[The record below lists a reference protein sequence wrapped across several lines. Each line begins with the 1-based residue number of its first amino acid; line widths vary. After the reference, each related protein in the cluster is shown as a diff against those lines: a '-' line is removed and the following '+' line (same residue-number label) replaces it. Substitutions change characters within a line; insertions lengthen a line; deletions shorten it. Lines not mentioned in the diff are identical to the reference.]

1 MNTQIDVEQA
11 TQFLWALY
19 GHYYNYKEK
28 GKEAWIEVRVISCRG
43 QVRSDF
49 VRASTIR
56 HGLEGVNKRLE
67 STETWNVY
75 FGVNPRPDEKKRQD
89 DIRDVICVW
98 ADVDAKNFSGGKDEA
113 LKSIHEFP
121 LTPNIVVDSGNGFHG
136 YWVLEEPIIGRTE
149 EQTKAV
155 KQTISGLAIALRADR
170 QIHNLDRILRLPGT
184 MNLKDELFP
193 KPCKVVSMDMKR
205 LYSLGDFDK
214 FKDYHFVEPP
224 SVDDK
229 TLEFEGTEL
238 IVSSETKE
246 KALQDV
252 KKLRVSQ
259 RIKRLIITGEHLE
272 GEGKDTTRSGR
283 DMAIVTALLMTG
295 YNFETIKS
303 IFYNRHLGCRDR
315 IREKPEK
322 LSWDVVNGLR
332 YVESEKKAL
341 TPAKKAILDIEAS
354 DTPGRQ
360 KTRAVNAYIIDDLFD
375 GTPPLGEGY
384 KNQSRRTYFFFDST
398 EKLLINI
405 DDEEFKAFLI
415 NRYGLLD
422 RDLREVI
429 QAIKAKIWRDGNDIE
444 PRQFAYYDSS
454 RGKLYVSNMDNG
466 MYVLDGKTI
475 SMEDNGV
482 DSVIFEF
489 KSDAAR
495 YKLSDHG
502 HHICNYFEGGFD
514 LNKFKESLVWKHII
528 GLASFDTEKEHKLT
542 PEEQEYLLTIWF
554 YSLFFESILPDKPI
568 ACFKGVKASGK
579 STLAT
584 ASGKLFF
591 GPSFLSSALPENRRD
606 VQVALSSN
614 HLLIFDNLD
623 AKVPGDIL
631 NDLCIAA
638 TSGEMQYRKL
648 YTDHELI
655 KAVPRVFL
663 AITSRE
669 PKFKRDDFVDRL
681 IIFNTQKVR
690 RPKSKQ
696 ALFAGIT
703 KNRDAIMSEILH
715 NLNSILR
722 LLKAKRDLDVECV
735 FRMADWELFGRKIH
749 SEEGVGRFIA
759 LLEKMNLEKYKFA
772 LEDDDLYILLKNLCC
787 EQKKDV
793 AGSASEIYCQLSD
806 AAEALKMAD
815 FKRKY
820 KSSMAFAKRIE
831 NIRDELEDEFEVKSW
846 KAHGNVIVYSIKTL
860 QNLSE

>member
-1 MNTQIDVEQA
+1 M
-11 TQFLWALY
+11 
-19 GHYYNYKEK
+19 
-28 GKEAWIEVRVISCRG
+28 
-43 QVRSDF
+43 
-49 VRASTIR
+49 
-56 HGLEGVNKRLE
+56 
-67 STETWNVY
+67 
-75 FGVNPRPDEKKRQD
+75 
-89 DIRDVICVW
+89 
-98 ADVDAKNFSGGKDEA
+98 
-113 LKSIHEFP
+113 
-121 LTPNIVVDSGNGFHG
+121 
-136 YWVLEEPIIGRTE
+136 
-149 EQTKAV
+149 
-155 KQTISGLAIALRADR
+155 
-170 QIHNLDRILRLPGT
+170 RLPGT
-184 MNLKDELFP
+184 MNVKDELFP
-193 KPCKVVSMDMKR
+193 KPCKVIAMDMRR

-214 FKDYHFVEPP
+214 FKDYHFIEPP
-224 SVDDK
+224 SIDDK

-238 IVSSETKE
+238 LVSSESKE

-283 DMAIVTALLMTG
+283 DMAIITALLMGG

-303 IFYNRHLGCRDR
+303 IFFNRHLGCSDR
-315 IREKPEK
+315 IKEKAEK
-322 LSWDVVNGLR
+322 LAWDVINGLR
-332 YVESEKKAL
+332 YVESEKKVL

-354 DTPGRQ
+354 DAPGRQ

-384 KNQSRRTYFFFDST
+384 KNQSRRTYFFFDTT

-405 DDEEFKAFLI
+405 EDEEFKAFLI

-429 QAIKAKIWRDGNDIE
+429 QAIKAKIWRYGNDIE
-444 PRQFAYYDSS
+444 PRQFAYYDGS

-466 MYVLDGKTI
+466 VYVLDGKTI
-475 SMEDNGV
+475 SLADNGV
-482 DSVIFEF
+482 DGVIFEF

-502 HHICNYFEGGFD
+502 HEVRNYFENGFD
-514 LNKFKESLVWKHII
+514 LNKFKESLVWKHVVS
-528 GLASFDTEKEHKLT
+528 LASFDTEKEHKLT

-584 ASGKLFF
+584 APGKLFF
-591 GPSFLSSALPENRRD
+591 GPGFLSSALQGKRDD

-614 HLLIFDNLD
+614 YLLIFDNLD

-638 TSGEMQYRKL
+638 TSGEMQCRKL
-648 YTDHELI
+648 YTNYGII
-655 KAVPRVFL
+655 KTVPHVFI
-663 AITSRE
+663 AITTRE

-690 RPKSKQ
+690 KPKSKQ

-703 KNRDAIMSEILH
+703 KNRDVIMSEVLH

-722 LLKAKRDLDVECV
+722 LLETKKNLDICLV

-749 SEEGVGRFIA
+749 SEESVGRFVA
-759 LLEKMNLEKYKFA
+759 LLEKMNIEKYKFA
-772 LEDDDLYILLKNLCC
+772 LEDDELYIILKHLCW
-787 EQKKDV
+787 EKKEDV
-793 AGSASEIYCQLSD
+793 YGSASEIYCQLCD
-806 AAEALKMAD
+806 AADALKMAD
-815 FKRKY
+815 FHKKKY
-820 KSSMAFAKRIE
+820 KSHRALAQRIANVKE
-831 NIRDELEDEFEVKSW
+831 ELEDEFEIKIW
-846 KAHGNVIVYSIKTL
+846 PGHAGFLLYSIRARAA
-860 QNLSE
+860 